1 MGKYCEV
8 KSKVGVL
15 RANQRLQHSRR
26 AEPIEAC
33 AVLHVVQECEITY
46 GRGPYDREDGGREI
60 QMMDED
66 FDLIF

>member
-1 MGKYCEV
+1 MGKYYEV

-15 RANQRLQHSRR
+15 RTKQRLWNSRR
-26 AEPIEAC
+26 AVPIEAC

-46 GRGPYDREDGGREI
+46 GRGEDGGREI

-66 FDLIF
+66 FDLIV